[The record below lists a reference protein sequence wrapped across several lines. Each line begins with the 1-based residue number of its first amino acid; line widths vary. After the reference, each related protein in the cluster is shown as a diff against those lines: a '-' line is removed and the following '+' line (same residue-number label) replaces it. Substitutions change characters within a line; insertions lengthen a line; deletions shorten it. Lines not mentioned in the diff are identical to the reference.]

1 MHLIVSRAIAAE
13 RSRNMEQ
20 DAEAGRRL
28 REIRRSRRARGQRPL
43 LRVVARMA
51 ETRGGS

>member
-1 MHLIVSRAIAAE
+1 MHPMISQAIAAE

-20 DAEAGRRL
+20 DAAAGRRA
-28 REIRRSRRARGQRPL
+28 REIRRSRRTRGPRPL

-51 ETRGGS
+51 ETNG